1 MAKKIM
7 QYRFFEENGNQNQP
21 NTSYE
26 MITKNNLINGAIFSN
41 RTPITQLGIQTLPGT
56 KFYLNN
62 SVDPVE
68 VGLPG
73 IYGLDLRQRRTNM
86 GFYGKVTNTSKTSF
100 TFDRTYPNRYTMDKY
115 AKTDGVYV
123 GRFVLIEYD
132 SLPID
137 SCILTD
143 GVGATYRLANVDEK
157 TFDPTHKKYYIL
169 NDDGDYVYEPFWKY
183 VPYKDG

>member
-1 MAKKIM
+1 
-7 QYRFFEENGNQNQP
+7 
-21 NTSYE
+21 
-26 MITKNNLINGAIFSN
+26 
-41 RTPITQLGIQTLPGT
+41 
-56 KFYLNN
+56 
-62 SVDPVE
+62 
-68 VGLPG
+68 
-73 IYGLDLRQRRTNM
+73 M

-157 TFDPTHKKYYIL
+157 TFDPAHKKYYIL

-183 VPYKDG
+183 VPYKDGYSMEGEGGGIFNE